1 MGFWDDKVDNPI
13 DSMFDFDRDG
23 ELNSTEK
30 AMELDFLSGGNSSNI
45 FLNDDDLY
53 QDLSFTGITKDEFEL
68 MDDDEKREAL
78 EDAGIDVDD
87 YDDLILTISVLTTF
101 ALMILVLTILTFKMT
116 KMECVYFAHSIF
128 I

>member
-13 DSMFDFDRDG
+13 DRMFDFDRDG

-45 FLNDDDLY
+45 SINGDDLY

-68 MDDDEKREAL
+68 MEDD
-78 EDAGIDVDD
+78 GIDVDD
-87 YDDLILTISVLTTF
+87 YDDFDSDDF
-101 ALMILVLTILTFKMT
+101 SSDDFGSDD
-116 KMECVYFAHSIF
+116 FGSDDF
-128 I
+128 DF

>member
-1 MGFWDDKVDNPI
+1 MFFMGFWDDKVDNPI

-30 AMELDFLSGGNSSNI
+30 AMEFDFLSGGNSSNI
-45 FLNDDDLY
+45 SMSDDDLY

-87 YDDLILTISVLTTF
+87 YDDFDSDDF
-101 ALMILVLTILTFKMT
+101 SSDDF
-116 KMECVYFAHSIF
+116 CSDDFGSDDF
-128 I
+128 DF

>member
-30 AMELDFLSGGNSSNI
+30 AMALDFLSGGNSSNI

-68 MDDDEKREAL
+68 MDDDERLWKMP
-78 EDAGIDVDD
+78 
-87 YDDLILTISVLTTF
+87 
-101 ALMILVLTILTFKMT
+101 ALM
-116 KMECVYFAHSIF
+116 
-128 I
+128 

>member
-13 DSMFDFDRDG
+13 DRMFDFDRDG
-23 ELNSTEK
+23 ELTSTEK
-30 AMELDFLSGGNSSNI
+30 AMEFDFLSGGNSSNI

-78 EDAGIDVDD
+78 EDAGIDLDD
-87 YDDLILTISVLTTF
+87 YDDFDSDDF
-101 ALMILVLTILTFKMT
+101 NSDDFGSDD
-116 KMECVYFAHSIF
+116 FGSDDF
-128 I
+128 DF

>member
-13 DSMFDFDRDG
+13 DRMFDFDRDG

-45 FLNDDDLY
+45 SINGDDLY

-87 YDDLILTISVLTTF
+87 YDDVFISHIPFLF
-101 ALMILVLTILTFKMT
+101 NPNIFHQQHLNQSYSNFFCLF
-116 KMECVYFAHSIF
+116 YFL
-128 I
+128 

>member
-30 AMELDFLSGGNSSNI
+30 AMELDFLSGGNSSN
-45 FLNDDDLY
+45 DDDLY

-87 YDDLILTISVLTTF
+87 YDDFDSDDF
-101 ALMILVLTILTFKMT
+101 SSDDF
-116 KMECVYFAHSIF
+116 CSDDFGSDDF
-128 I
+128 DF

>member
-13 DSMFDFDRDG
+13 DSTFDFDRDG

-87 YDDLILTISVLTTF
+87 YDDFDSDDF
-101 ALMILVLTILTFKMT
+101 SSDDFGSDD
-116 KMECVYFAHSIF
+116 FGSDDF
-128 I
+128 DF

>member
-13 DSMFDFDRDG
+13 DRMFDFDRDG

-45 FLNDDDLY
+45 SINGDDLY

-87 YDDLILTISVLTTF
+87 YDDLILMIS
-101 ALMILVLTILTFKMT
+101 AQMILVLMTLAQMISTFK
-116 KMECVYFAHSIF
+116 
-128 I
+128 

>member
-87 YDDLILTISVLTTF
+87 YVYSDGFSSNDFCSDDFGSDDF
-101 ALMILVLTILTFKMT
+101 DF
-116 KMECVYFAHSIF
+116 
-128 I
+128 

>member
-45 FLNDDDLY
+45 SMNDDGLY
-53 QDLSFTGITKDEFEL
+53 QDLSFTGITKDEFDL
-68 MDDDEKREAL
+68 M

-87 YDDLILTISVLTTF
+87 YDDFDSDDF
-101 ALMILVLTILTFKMT
+101 SSDDFGSDDFGSDDF
-116 KMECVYFAHSIF
+116 YF
-128 I
+128 

>member
-45 FLNDDDLY
+45 FLNDDLY

-87 YDDLILTISVLTTF
+87 YDDFDSDDF
-101 ALMILVLTILTFKMT
+101 SSDDF
-116 KMECVYFAHSIF
+116 CSDDFGSDDF
-128 I
+128 DF

>member
-1 MGFWDDKVDNPI
+1 MGFWVDKVDNPI

-87 YDDLILTISVLTTF
+87 YDFSSDDFCSDDF
-101 ALMILVLTILTFKMT
+101 GSDDFD
-116 KMECVYFAHSIF
+116 F
-128 I
+128 

>member
-13 DSMFDFDRDG
+13 DRMFDFDRDG

-45 FLNDDDLY
+45 SINGDDLY

-87 YDDLILTISVLTTF
+87 YDDFDSDDF
-101 ALMILVLTILTFKMT
+101 GSDDFGSDD
-116 KMECVYFAHSIF
+116 FGSDDF
-128 I
+128 GSDDFGSDDFGSDDFDF

>member
-45 FLNDDDLY
+45 SINDDGLY

-68 MDDDEKREAL
+68 MEDDDI
-78 EDAGIDVDD
+78 DADD
-87 YDDLILTISVLTTF
+87 YDDFDSDDF
-101 ALMILVLTILTFKMT
+101 SSDDFGSDD
-116 KMECVYFAHSIF
+116 FGSDDF
-128 I
+128 DF